1 MRIIPRTGHAT
12 WISVGRTDHG
22 HAVVV
27 APDARWPCFCLEC
40 SSSTPRACH
49 VNDWFLAFVMHSP
62 RDHLGLNA
70 EIAADAHVRTWQCAL
85 AARIISG
92 GGFHLDNYRL
102 GPEAGE
108 RLGWVTGWAGA
119 SRQRSPLGG

>member
-1 MRIIPRTGHAT
+1 MPSWKGPTSNLRPR
-12 WISVGRTDHG
+12 R
-22 HAVVV
+22 
-27 APDARWPCFCLEC
+27 ARNSTTTRNASSRMAIAGSGKSPKRW
-40 SSSTPRACH
+40 SSTRRF
-49 VNDWFLAFVMHSP
+49 D
-62 RDHLGLNA
+62 DEGD
-70 EIAADAHVRTWQCAL
+70 EGQAHPVRYWQCAL